1 MATIRAVLKTWYA
14 DKKGRHLVLLSIEAE
29 GRTKYVSLGVKVR
42 KKQWSKTNQRVLP
55 STHRHAEQLN
65 AELDKKL
72 NEATAVLNKMKYEEA
87 VVTVDTIKE
96 RITSGHNRGDFWDYA
111 DAWLEQKRRKQQIY
125 YYRRSKSILKNF
137 GEFSGRPL
145 PWKRLS
151 VTLLRE
157 FDVFL
162 AETKNNSANTRRGV
176 FRVLS
181 TMVREAVRESI
192 ISPQDDP
199 FYRFKPP
206 KATTTHR
213 ARLTLD
219 EITRMEALDL
229 SQESR
234 ECVARDMYILAFR
247 MRGARFGDMVRLRW
261 SSVAEGRITYVA
273 RKTGDPVSVPISG
286 EMQAIL
292 DRYTLESE
300 DDEFV
305 FPPLRR
311 RLFADLEAEAAKV
324 ASVNA
329 RVNAALKLVAE
340 KAKISKSVSFH
351 TARHS
356 FASIADQMGIDHGAI
371 QAALKHKNRQTTDI
385 YLKSLDDVALD
396 DKLVKVFQGS

>member
-1 MATIRAVLKTWYA
+1 
-14 DKKGRHLVLLSIEAE
+14 
-29 GRTKYVSLGVKVR
+29 
-42 KKQWSKTNQRVLP
+42 
-55 STHRHAEQLN
+55 
-65 AELDKKL
+65 
-72 NEATAVLNKMKYEEA
+72 
-87 VVTVDTIKE
+87 
-96 RITSGHNRGDFWDYA
+96 
-111 DAWLEQKRRKQQIY
+111 
-125 YYRRSKSILKNF
+125 
-137 GEFSGRPL
+137 
-145 PWKRLS
+145 
-151 VTLLRE
+151 
-157 FDVFL
+157 
-162 AETKNNSANTRRGV
+162 
-176 FRVLS
+176 
-181 TMVREAVRESI
+181 MVREAVRESI

-219 EITRMEALDL
+219 EITRMEVLDL
-229 SQESR
+229 SQEPR

-311 RLFADLEAEAAKV
+311 TLFEDLEAEAAKV

-396 DKLVKVFQGS
+396 DKLEKVFQGG